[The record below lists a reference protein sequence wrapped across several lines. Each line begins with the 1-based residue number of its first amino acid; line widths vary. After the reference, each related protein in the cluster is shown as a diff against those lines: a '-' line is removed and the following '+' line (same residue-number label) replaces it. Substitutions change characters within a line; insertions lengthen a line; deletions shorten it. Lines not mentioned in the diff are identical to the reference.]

1 MKFRIITLIILT
13 FLFINSY
20 AKSYERMPNGI
31 KTTIPTMTV
40 DIQFFSPSLVR
51 IVKYPEGKSFIKTS
65 LSVVKTPEKTAFN
78 ISENS
83 DMISLT
89 TSVLQ
94 VQLNL
99 ITGRVSYF
107 DANGIELFT
116 EKDYGTQFTP
126 TLDVKKSTYLVRQAF
141 MLDNNEAIYGLG
153 EQQNGKLIQRG
164 ERIILQNENMKICI
178 PYFLSVKGYGIFW
191 DNYAATTYTDNAQE
205 TSFESMGDGSD
216 YYFIYGGN
224 ADGVVAGMRNLTG
237 QAPMI
242 PLWGFG
248 YLQSKERY
256 KNQSQSVDVIQTY
269 RRLKVP
275 IDGVI
280 QDWQYW
286 GPDSL
291 WNAMSFDK
299 TNFPRPH
306 EMVDSIHKMN
316 AHLMI
321 VAWPG
326 FGCKTQQYKELE
338 SKQMLLNFDTWPPKS
353 GTLPYDVYNPKAR
366 DIYWKYLNKG
376 IFSFNTDAWWLD
388 SSEPDHINVKE
399 SDFDQPTFLGSYRSV
414 VNAFPLEHIKGVY
427 EHQRATTSEK
437 RVFILTRS
445 AFAGQQR
452 YAANSWSGDIVAGWG
467 TLQKQIPAA
476 LNFSLTG
483 IPYWNADI
491 GGFFLWKYGG
501 KNALQTKTYRELYAR
516 WIQFGTFTPM
526 MRSHGTDAPREIY
539 NFGRKGNWTFDAIDK
554 YINLRYRLLPYI
566 YATAWNVTSHSES
579 FMRAL
584 MMDFASD
591 KNTLNINDEYM
602 FGHAILVA
610 PVLNAMYT
618 ANNGNETTE
627 DFSVVK
633 NRKLYLPSGISW
645 FDFWTGE
652 KLQGG
657 QTVQKAAPIDI
668 MPLYI
673 KAGSIL
679 PFGPKVQYSTE
690 KKWNKLEIRIY
701 PGANGEFTLYEDE
714 ADNYNY
720 EKGLYSTIT
729 FKWNDKNKTLN
740 ISSRTGTFPGM
751 LKSRIFNLV
760 LVNTKNG
767 TGDSDTIKFNKSV
780 SYSGKQLILKLS
792 PL

>member
-1 MKFRIITLIILT
+1 M
-13 FLFINSY
+13 SV
-20 AKSYERMPNGI
+20 E
-31 KTTIPTMTV
+31 
-40 DIQFFSPSLVR
+40 IQFFSPALVR
-51 IVKYPEGKSFIKTS
+51 IVKYPEGKTYIKTS
-65 LSVVKTPEKTAFN
+65 LSVVKTSEKTAFN
-78 ISENS
+78 ISENGE
-83 DMISLT
+83 ILSLT
-89 TSVLQ
+89 TSALQ

-99 ITGRVSYF
+99 ITGRITYL
-107 DANGIELFT
+107 DTKGIELFT

-126 TLDVKKSTYLVRQAF
+126 TVDVKKETYLVRQAF

-178 PYFLSVKGYGIFW
+178 PYFLSVKGYGVFW

-205 TSFESMGDGSD
+205 TSFESLGDGSD

-256 KNQSQSVDVIQTY
+256 KNQSQSVEVIKTY
-269 RRLKVP
+269 RDLKVP

-291 WNAMSFDK
+291 WNAMRFDK
-299 TNFPRPH
+299 TNFPRPQ

-326 FGCKTQQYKELE
+326 FGPNTEQYKELN

-353 GTLPYDVYNPKAR
+353 GTKPYDVYNPEAR

-399 SDFDQPTFLGSYRSV
+399 SDFDQPTYLGSYRSV
-414 VNAFPLEHIKGVY
+414 INAFPLEHIKGVY

-452 YAANSWSGDIVAGWG
+452 YAANSWSGDIVASWE

-491 GGFFLWKYGG
+491 GGFFLWRYNGS
-501 KNALQTKTYRELYAR
+501 NALKMKTYRELYAR
-516 WIQFGTFTPM
+516 WIQFGAFTPM

-539 NFGRKGNWTFDAIDK
+539 NFGKKGNWTFDAIDK

-566 YATAWNVTSHSES
+566 YATAWSVTSHSES

-584 MMDFASD
+584 MMDFSSD
-591 KNTLNINDEYM
+591 IKTLNINDEYM

-618 ANNGNETTE
+618 EKTGNQTTE
-627 DFSVVK
+627 DFSVIK
-633 NRKLYLPSGISW
+633 NRSLYLPSGTSW

-657 QTVQKAAPIDI
+657 QLVQKAAPIDV

-690 KKWNKLEIRIY
+690 KKWNNLEIRIY

-714 ADNYNY
+714 TDNYNY

-729 FKWNDKNKTLN
+729 FKWDDKNKTLN
-740 ISSRTGTFPGM
+740 ISNRTGTFPGM

-767 TGDSDTIKFNKSV
+767 TGDSGSTKFNKIV
-780 SYSGKQLILKLS
+780 SYSGKQLSFNL
-792 PL
+792 

>member
-1 MKFRIITLIILT
+1 
-13 FLFINSY
+13 
-20 AKSYERMPNGI
+20 
-31 KTTIPTMTV
+31 MTV